1 MTISP
6 LATQTILTQN
16 CTSPRN
22 HKIDRIT
29 PHYMVW
35 FCTAE
40 TCAESF
46 VPRSR
51 KASSNYCIGKYGDI
65 CCNVIEENRAW
76 TSGSAENDN
85 RAITSECANHMETA
99 NGHVYGQLP
108 NATWDSL
115 VKLCADVAKRYGF
128 KRVVYT
134 GSTRNGD
141 PEAILLTKHRWFQN
155 TDCPGP
161 WLDGQFERLARE
173 ATALVGAPSVT
184 GFGGVYRCRV
194 LSLNVRDKPSLK
206 GKVVAE
212 YVLGQIVELDDW
224 WIVAD
229 GYVWGKYT
237 AYSGKERYVAVGRYT
252 GKVED
257 DDFLV
262 RV

>member
-1 MTISP
+1 
-6 LATQTILTQN
+6 
-16 CTSPRN
+16 
-22 HKIDRIT
+22 
-29 PHYMVW
+29 
-35 FCTAE
+35 
-40 TCAESF
+40 
-46 VPRSR
+46 
-51 KASSNYCIGKYGDI
+51 
-65 CCNVIEENRAW
+65 
-76 TSGSAENDN
+76 
-85 RAITSECANHMETA
+85 META
-99 NGHVYGQLP
+99 DGHVYGQLP
-108 NATWDSL
+108 TPTWDSL

-134 GSTRNGD
+134 GSTQNND
-141 PEAILLTKHRWFQN
+141 ADAILLTKHHWFQN

-161 WLDGQFERLARE
+161 WLDGKFERLARE

-212 YVLGQIVELDDW
+212 YVLGQIVVLDDW